1 MSIYTKTG
9 DKGQTSLANGERVD
23 KTDARIEA
31 YGTADEL
38 NSWVGLLASK
48 SQDEIIGARLERIQ
62 NGLFNL
68 GALLSSAPGD
78 WITAADV
85 QEIEVWLDEL
95 QTELPPLRAF
105 VLPGGSEGVSLCHL
119 CRTVTRRLERRMW
132 AVDVPSEAMQYVNRL
147 SDFFFLLSRK
157 WAKNEGISLFLWKK

>member
-48 SQDEIIGARLERIQ
+48 NQDEIISARLECIQ
-62 NGLFNL
+62 NRLFNL

-85 QEIEVWLDEL
+85 QKIEAWLDEL